1 MLSELVEKLRKYSRA
16 EIVERS
22 GVSLGT
28 LNVIMSGAND
38 NPTIKTVEA
47 LQRFVEE
54 KEQEE
59 LGK

>member
-16 EIVERS
+16 EIVDRS

>member
-54 KEQEE
+54 KEKEDE
-59 LGK
+59 